1 MEGWKSGRLEEWKN
15 GRIEEWKNGRGE
27 CCVLLRWW
35 RESWSVSCKRPIL
48 QCSTLPPSQTTNT
61 TMKFTY
67 LGHAAGYLETSS
79 ERFLFDPFLTGNPKA
94 STGPE
99 GVDPTYILLTHGH
112 SDHLGDSVAISKR
125 TGAAIITT
133 FELSQWLAA
142 QGAKI
147 EPMNHGGSH
156 DFSFGRVTIT
166 IAFHSAS
173 IIEEGGRPLYLG
185 EPAGIVLETDGRT
198 IYHAGDTALF
208 SDMRLIAEEAP
219 IDLALL
225 PIGDRF
231 TMGPKQAKKAV
242 EFLRPK
248 HVVPI
253 HYGTFPALTGDPHE
267 FVKLAKGTDAE
278 IHVLRPGESMDF

>member
-1 MEGWKSGRLEEWKN
+1 MNLYVPLRKNRLPKQ
-15 GRIEEWKNGRGE
+15 K
-27 CCVLLRWW
+27 
-35 RESWSVSCKRPIL
+35 
-48 QCSTLPPSQTTNT
+48 T

-67 LGHAAGYLETSS
+67 LGHSACYLETAS

-94 STGPE
+94 SIKPE
-99 GVDPTYILLTHGH
+99 MISPTYILLTHGH
-112 SDHLGDSVAISKR
+112 ADHLGDSVAISR
-125 TGAAIITT
+125 RSSAPIITT
-133 FELSQWLAA
+133 FELSQWLEA
-142 QGAKI
+142 QGARV

-156 DFSFGRVTIT
+156 NFSFGRVEIT
-166 IAFHSAS
+166 IAFHSS
-173 IIEEGGRPLYLG
+173 SVIEEGRRPLYLG
-185 EPAGIVLETDGRT
+185 EPAGIVLETEGKT

-208 SDMRLIAEEAP
+208 SDMRLIAEETP

-248 HVVPI
+248 MVVPI

-267 FVKLAKGTDAE
+267 FAKLANGTGAE
-278 IHVLRPGESMDF
+278 IHVLGPGESLNL

>member
-1 MEGWKSGRLEEWKN
+1 MEGWKSGRLEERSVAFCCA
-15 GRIEEWKNGRGE
+15 GGESRGASAAKGQYSNAP
-27 CCVLLRWW
+27 LLH
-35 RESWSVSCKRPIL
+35 P
-48 QCSTLPPSQTTNT
+48 STLPPFQTTNT